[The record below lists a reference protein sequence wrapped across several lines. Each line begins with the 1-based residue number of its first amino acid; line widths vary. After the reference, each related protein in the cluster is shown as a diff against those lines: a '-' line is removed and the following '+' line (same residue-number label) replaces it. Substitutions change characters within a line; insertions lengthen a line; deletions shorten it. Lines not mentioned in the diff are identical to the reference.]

1 MDKLQRRE
9 RKTIMKIAEP
19 LCNDEGLPIRCI
31 DFVARQAA
39 RKIFDD
45 RQRRSRGRACVSRDR
60 IEQAA
65 RRFVGERFIL
75 PNLSNQHK
83 MSTIRH

>member
-1 MDKLQRRE
+1 MDKLQKRE
-9 RKTIMKIAEP
+9 RKAIMKIAGP
-19 LCNDEGLPIRCI
+19 LCDSEGLPIRCI

-39 RKIFDD
+39 RKIFEE

-65 RRFVGERFIL
+65 RHFVGERFIL
-75 PNLSNQHK
+75 PNLSGKHK
-83 MSTIRH
+83 MSTIKH